1 MGELSFSIPNAV
13 RLGDMAEYIAPNLY
27 EAAEEAIVDILSDYF
42 AVQYAY
48 YVLPNLVAGITH
60 VCND

>member
-13 RLGDMAEYIAPNLY
+13 RLGDMAEYIAPDLY
-27 EAAEEAIVDILSDYF
+27 EAAEELIVDILSEYF

-48 YVLPNLVAGITH
+48 YVPPNLVAGIWH
-60 VCND
+60 ICND